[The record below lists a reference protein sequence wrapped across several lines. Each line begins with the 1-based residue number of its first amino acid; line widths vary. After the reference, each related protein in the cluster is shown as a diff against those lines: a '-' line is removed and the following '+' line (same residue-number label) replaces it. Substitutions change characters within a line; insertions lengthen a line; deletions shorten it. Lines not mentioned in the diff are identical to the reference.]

1 LQEFDDVTTPDAS
14 RQSRD
19 KKLRKRPSQYERDG
33 WFRRKINAVHAANN
47 RGVHW
52 VAERVG
58 RSARTVYRWIEV
70 FKRQGP
76 EGLRGLSTRPREPR
90 RLPREKVE
98 RIIDLRLA
106 TGYGCE
112 KIAFEVGCSAS
123 SVHSVLKR
131 LGLIWK
137 EGRRTRFRS
146 FERKHANSMWQLD
159 FTQLRE
165 DLWLLLVMDDHS
177 RFIVAHRLMEVPNA
191 EAMLA
196 ALGTAF
202 SQHGLPEQ
210 VLTDHGSQFFSVR
223 GGVSAFDQMSL
234 DEGIRHILSSV
245 RHPQSLGKLERK
257 NGVLKDFLARRA
269 DALAWTEGEI
279 SSLVDHFVE
288 EHNFSRWHFA
298 YETHI
303 LGSVRK
309 RRKVLFLPYLRFV
322 CHRG

>member
-1 LQEFDDVTTPDAS
+1 MTTLGRS
-14 RQSRD
+14 RESGD
-19 KKLRKRPSQYERDG
+19 KKVRKSKSQLEKDS
-33 WFRRKINAVHAANN
+33 WFRRKMNAVHAAE
-47 RGVHW
+47 RWGVQW

-58 RSARTVYRWIEV
+58 RSARTVYRWIEA
-70 FKRQGP
+70 FQRQGP
-76 EGLRGLSTRPREPR
+76 EGLRGRSTRPRNPR
-90 RLPREKVE
+90 RLPRETVE

-123 SVHSVLKR
+123 SVHKELKR

-146 FERKHANSMWQLD
+146 FERKHANSLWQLD

-165 DLWLLLVMDDHS
+165 DLWPLLVMDDHS
-177 RFIVAHRLMEVPNA
+177 RFLVAHRMMATPNA
-191 EAMLA
+191 EAVLG

-202 SQHGLPEQ
+202 SQYGVPEQ
-210 VLTDHGSQFFSVR
+210 VLTDHGSQFFSTK
-223 GGVSAFDQMSL
+223 GGVSAFDRMCL
-234 DEGIRHILSSV
+234 DEGIKHILSAV
-245 RHPQSLGKLERK
+245 RHPQTLGKLERK

-269 DALAWTEGEI
+269 GAFSWPEEKL
-279 SSLVDHFVE
+279 SSLVDQFVE
-288 EHNFSRWHFA
+288 EHNYSRWHFA
-298 YETHI
+298 YETHV